1 MTTKLQHIGQK
12 TADRTFTISEAKA
25 STLARQRIGSQAMVA
40 AIFDVLTES
49 QQLRVLQQFG
59 WTIVPGTAE
68 TVVHG

>member
-12 TADRTFTISEAKA
+12 TADRTFTISEAKT
-25 STLARQRIGSQAMVA
+25 STLARQRIGSQAMLA

-59 WTIVPGTAE
+59 WTVVPGTAE
-68 TVVHG
+68 TIVHG